1 MKNKILMTITY
12 FMVAMLFVAG
22 CGLDSDN
29 LLPFVLCGISLA
41 WLALFSEVN
50 KEVIIWN
57 YTHIKQRR

>member
-50 KEVIIWN
+50 KEVII
-57 YTHIKQRR
+57 